1 VLLGKKIR
9 VFNHFMEDHYST
21 YVRFK
26 ALMGLLGLSYCAVAL
41 TTQLGIG
48 QGSRNLI
55 KKLAN

>member
-1 VLLGKKIR
+1 
-9 VFNHFMEDHYST
+9 MEDHYST